1 MNGNAAKA
9 GVVYFAVVFTTG
21 FVLGTIRVLWVLPR
35 LGTRTAEL
43 IESPIMLAMMV
54 VAARWVVHR
63 WKIPAAV
70 SLRLTMGLLALGLL
84 LLTEF
89 TFVLWI
95 RGLTLREY
103 WASRDPV
110 SGAVYLLSLGL
121 FAIMPLLAGT
131 GEDS

>member
-1 MNGNAAKA
+1 MNGNAARA
-9 GVVYFAVVFTTG
+9 GVVHFAAVFTTG

-43 IESPIMLAMMV
+43 IESPIMLAVMV
-54 VAARWVVHR
+54 VARWVVHR

-70 SLRLTMGLLALGLL
+70 SL

-131 GEDS
+131 GE